1 MHQHFYFGVT
11 VISFRLTEIV
21 TGQWSSIVTDMVIK
35 CLKNFI
41 QSAVEIGISWCSFL
55 YFLYFLRT
63 EELISRTT
71 YWKFS
76 ANILTD
82 YYIKSKYIS
91 HIKTLYIFKL
101 MILLPTR
108 VWFENRLQ
116 QEVAKAFQSWFQ
128 QWNHPQPWA
137 SNQII
142 GIWNLTPEK
151 QADNIYLTCCCED
164 YYL

>member
-11 VISFRLTEIV
+11 VVSFRLTEIV

-71 YWKFS
+71 Y
-76 ANILTD
+76 
-82 YYIKSKYIS
+82 
-91 HIKTLYIFKL
+91 
-101 MILLPTR
+101 
-108 VWFENRLQ
+108 
-116 QEVAKAFQSWFQ
+116 
-128 QWNHPQPWA
+128 
-137 SNQII
+137 
-142 GIWNLTPEK
+142 
-151 QADNIYLTCCCED
+151 
-164 YYL
+164 